1 MQIEATGKSV
11 DIAIQNGL
19 LECGMKRED
28 VEVKVLEQGG
38 LFKKAKVVLTWG
50 EKPVEAKEEVEEVS
64 EPAVEEVVEETAT
77 ETVEAEEPKKEEV
90 AKPKRIVDTTALEA
104 KAKEF
109 LLGLAKHVDEN
120 AEVSSTAGEN
130 EITFEMPNIKEG
142 LIKDDSKFI
151 DSKNISNHGNLIVL
165 KDDSSSDLELI
176 GYHGESLQAI
186 QMLLSGLKGK
196 GEGPVRMYVDVAGYK
211 QNRNQNIIDLANR
224 IAEQAIKIERNI
236 HLDPMNAYDRRI
248 VHTTLQGRDDV
259 TTESTGEGEKRHV
272 VVKPIFK
279 K

>member
-50 EKPVEAKEEVEEVS
+50 EKPVEAKEEKVEEVT

-130 EITFEMPNIKEG
+130 EITFEIKGENVG
-142 LIKDDSKFI
+142 K
-151 DSKNISNHGNLIVL
+151 
-165 KDDSSSDLELI
+165 LI